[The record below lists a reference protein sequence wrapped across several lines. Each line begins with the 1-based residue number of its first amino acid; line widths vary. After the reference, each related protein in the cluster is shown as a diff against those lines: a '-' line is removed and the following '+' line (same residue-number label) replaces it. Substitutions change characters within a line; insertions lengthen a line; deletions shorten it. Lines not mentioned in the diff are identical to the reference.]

1 MKAQIEKVIFG
12 GRILLLPMYLG
23 LILALSTYLARYVVE
38 VGELLRHFLSYDE
51 TQILVAVLHHLD
63 IIMISHLIV
72 MVMIGGYVLFIGST
86 DGADE
91 DAPNTLPKLKWL
103 GHIDPGTLKVKM
115 GMAIVGVS
123 SIHLLEAFVNAGHEN
138 TDYLVKLTAIH
149 LVFVVSTM
157 AIAFVNRFAF
167 SHGAEPH

>member
-51 TQILVAVLHHLD
+51 TQILVAVLHLLD

-91 DAPNTLPKLKWL
+91 DAPNTLPKLKSL
-103 GHIDPGTLKVKM
+103 SMQAMRIPIIL
-115 GMAIVGVS
+115 S
-123 SIHLLEAFVNAGHEN
+123 N
-138 TDYLVKLTAIH
+138 
-149 LVFVVSTM
+149 
-157 AIAFVNRFAF
+157 
-167 SHGAEPH
+167 